1 MAARTSSRRR
11 VRNQRVSGSTGMYV
25 YGNAVPKPAYEPQ
38 RRLAEPERR
47 QHISRQVKQNRK
59 KAMGINKAYVFFL
72 SVAAVLMLVVCVQY
86 VQLRAELTNRSKNI
100 TALQEE
106 LANLNE
112 ANTTKYNAV
121 MDSVNLEEVREEA
134 INDLGMVYANEN
146 QVVEYDN
153 PDGDYIKQ
161 YEQIPDEGVVAS
173 SAKTNE

>member
-1 MAARTSSRRR
+1 MYTAMLFQSRR
-11 VRNQRVSGSTGMYV
+11 T
-25 YGNAVPKPAYEPQ
+25 
-38 RRLAEPERR
+38 AEPARR
-47 QHISRQVKQNRK
+47 QHVSHQVKQNRK
-59 KAMGINKAYVFFL
+59 KAMGINKAYVVFL
-72 SVAAVLMLVVCVQY
+72 SVAAILMLVVCVQY

-121 MDSVNLEEVREEA
+121 MDSVNLEEVREKA
-134 INDLGMVYANEN
+134 MDDLGMVYANEN

>member
-1 MAARTSSRRR
+1 MAARTSARRR
-11 VRNQRVSGSTGMYV
+11 VRNQRVSGSAGMYV
-25 YGNAVPKPAYEPQ
+25 YGNAVPK
-38 RRLAEPERR
+38 RRTAEPERR
-47 QHISRQVKQNRK
+47 QHVSRQVKQNRK
-59 KAMGINKAYVFFL
+59 KAMGINKAYVVFL
-72 SVAAVLMLVVCVQY
+72 SVAAILMLVVCVQY

-121 MDSVNLEEVREEA
+121 MDSVNLEEVREKA
-134 INDLGMVYANEN
+134 MDDLGMVYANEN

>member
-1 MAARTSSRRR
+1 MAARSSARRR
-11 VRNQRVSGSTGMYV
+11 VQNQRVSGSAGMYV

-38 RRLAEPERR
+38 RRTAEPARR
-47 QHISRQVKQNRK
+47 QHVSRQVK
-59 KAMGINKAYVFFL
+59 
-72 SVAAVLMLVVCVQY
+72 QY
-86 VQLRAELTNRSKNI
+86 VQLRAELTNHSKNI

-121 MDSVNLEEVREEA
+121 MDSVNLEEVREKA
-134 INDLGMVYANEN
+134 MDDLGMVYANEN

>member
-1 MAARTSSRRR
+1 MAARTSARRR
-11 VRNQRVSGSTGMYV
+11 VQNQRVSGSSGMYV

-38 RRLAEPERR
+38 RRTTESERR
-47 QHISRQVKQNRK
+47 QHVSRQVKQNRK
-59 KAMGINKAYVFFL
+59 KAMGINKAYVVFL
-72 SVAAVLMLVVCVQY
+72 SVAAILMLVVCVQY
-86 VQLRAELTNRSKNI
+86 VQLRAELTNRSKTI

-121 MDSVNLEEVREEA
+121 MDSVNLEEVREKA
-134 INDLGMVYANEN
+134 MNDLGMVYANES

>member
-1 MAARTSSRRR
+1 MAARTSARRR
-11 VRNQRVSGSTGMYV
+11 VQNQRVSGSAGMYV

-38 RRLAEPERR
+38 R
-47 QHISRQVKQNRK
+47 KT
-59 KAMGINKAYVFFL
+59 
-72 SVAAVLMLVVCVQY
+72 AAILMLVVCVQY

-121 MDSVNLEEVREEA
+121 MDSVNLEEVREKA
-134 INDLGMVYANEN
+134 MDDLGMVYANEN